1 MVRFARR
8 AGQPLAEPLTLA
20 EALAHLRVSAGVE
33 DAYITSLI
41 PVVREACENRIER
54 TLISTAWRLV
64 LDGFPASGVVELGM
78 GPVIA
83 VTSIEYLDQD
93 GAEQTLATSAW
104 DLDTFAE
111 PARLYRAPGAQWPQT
126 QATYNA
132 VTINYTAGYGA
143 TDEAVPASLKHWLLL
158 ALADLYENRAA
169 HGEKPAVPHNFVDGL
184 LDPYRMLGI

>member
-8 AGQPLAEPLTLA
+8 AGQPLAEPLTLS
-20 EALAHLRVSAGVE
+20 EALAHLRVSAGFE

-78 GPVIA
+78 GPVIE
-83 VTSIEYLDQD
+83 VTSIQYLDQD
-93 GAEQTLATSAW
+93 GAEQTLAGSAW
-104 DLDTFAE
+104 ELDTFAD
-111 PARLYRAPGAQWPQT
+111 PARLYRSPGVQWPQT

-143 TDEAVPASLKHWLLL
+143 SAAAVPASLKHWMLL

-169 HGEKPAVPHNFVDGL
+169 HGEKPAVSHNFVDGL
-184 LDPYRMLGI
+184 LDPYRMLGV